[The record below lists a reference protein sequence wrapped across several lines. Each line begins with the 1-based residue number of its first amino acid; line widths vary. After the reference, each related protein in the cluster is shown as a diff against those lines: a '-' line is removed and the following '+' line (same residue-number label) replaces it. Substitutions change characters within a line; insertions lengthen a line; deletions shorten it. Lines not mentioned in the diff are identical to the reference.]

1 MFYILLGHGQSGAAT
16 RGDRGEAQKK
26 SLLYLQVLLTVG
38 TGGQEKEDR
47 SQRKT
52 LDQSLHWGFQEK
64 GKAEGVKQFQIG

>member
-1 MFYILLGHGQSGAAT
+1 MVSQVQQQEETEERLK
-16 RGDRGEAQKK
+16 KK

-52 LDQSLHWGFQEK
+52 LDQSPHWGFQEK

>member
-1 MFYILLGHGQSGAAT
+1 MVSQVQQQEETEERLK
-16 RGDRGEAQKK
+16 KK